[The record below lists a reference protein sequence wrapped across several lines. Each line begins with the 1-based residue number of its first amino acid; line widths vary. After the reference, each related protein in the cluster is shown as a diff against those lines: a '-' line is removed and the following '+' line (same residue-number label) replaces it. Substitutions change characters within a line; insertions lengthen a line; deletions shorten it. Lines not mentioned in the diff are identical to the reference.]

1 MDHHSQF
8 PGMNVGNR
16 QTDRFNARRDGCVFV
31 SSLRRTVALT
41 TGLNLASAIF
51 SAVLRNFF
59 ELKNFHLADTFIV
72 TERLHLASSTRS
84 LGFARSVNLN
94 WEHQRKQTAD
104 HEDQKCTGRR
114 YVSEAPE

>member
-1 MDHHSQF
+1 MPGEMGAFSF
-8 PGMNVGNR
+8 PPFGG
-16 QTDRFNARRDGCVFV
+16 Q
-31 SSLRRTVALT
+31 LLYPQ
-41 TGLNLASAIF
+41 LNLASAIF
-51 SAVLRNFF
+51 SAVLRNFS

-72 TERLHLASSTRS
+72 TGRLHLASSTRS